1 MKTRSES
8 PSLFVAVLAVPLV
21 AVAGCFP
28 AVASFSKPGV
38 SEEQYARDRYACM
51 RKSRIRNLVGGE
63 EETSLHGDNRL
74 AQREANRLFEACMID
89 RGYKRI
95 E

>member
-1 MKTRSES
+1 VTSE
-8 PSLFVAVLAVPLV
+8 LARCRGLLVAALAVLL
-21 AVAGCFP
+21 VAGCFP
-28 AVASFSKPGV
+28 AVASFSKPEV

-51 RKSRIRNLVGGE
+51 RKSRVRNLVGGE
-63 EETSLHGDNRL
+63 EETTLHGDNRL

-89 RGYKRI
+89 RGYRRV